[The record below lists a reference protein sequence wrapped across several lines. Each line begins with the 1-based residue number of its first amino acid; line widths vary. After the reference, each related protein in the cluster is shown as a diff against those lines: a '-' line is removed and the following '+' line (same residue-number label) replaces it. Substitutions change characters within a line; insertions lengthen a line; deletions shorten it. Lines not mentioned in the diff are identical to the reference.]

1 MNTTDCIVY
10 GILVQENQIMDKKEI
25 ISLYK
30 DVAKVSQS
38 SATASVTHSLRRLFH
53 QYGLIQPA
61 GPRDNQYAV
70 MPKEDRADSANE
82 SLPDWLVGM
91 GSDDTQNDLFSWLTE
106 AASEPVSQKP
116 ATKPINGTLPAY
128 MKSQPTRSL
137 TISHTTLYQA
147 KSIVLYA
154 PGKEHGERIPL
165 YSPKVKVA
173 ITKTVPESW
182 TLAHVV
188 SGYNRIKIISDDE
201 SVEIPLQSDDL
212 VCISADE

>member
-1 MNTTDCIVY
+1 MNKN
-10 GILVQENQIMDKKEI
+10 EK
-25 ISLYK
+25 LYREYRRF
-30 DVAKVSQS
+30 DVVDECLTNSGRGGLAKV
-38 SATASVTHSLRRLFH
+38 V
-53 QYGLIQPA
+53 
-61 GPRDNQYAV
+61 RDEFWTKAYA
-70 MPKEDRADSANE
+70 
-82 SLPDWLVGM
+82 
-91 GSDDTQNDLFSWLTE
+91 
-106 AASEPVSQKP
+106 
-116 ATKPINGTLPAY
+116 NGTESAY

-173 ITKTVPESW
+173 ITKSVPESW

-188 SGYNRIKIISDDE
+188 SGYNRMKIVSDDE